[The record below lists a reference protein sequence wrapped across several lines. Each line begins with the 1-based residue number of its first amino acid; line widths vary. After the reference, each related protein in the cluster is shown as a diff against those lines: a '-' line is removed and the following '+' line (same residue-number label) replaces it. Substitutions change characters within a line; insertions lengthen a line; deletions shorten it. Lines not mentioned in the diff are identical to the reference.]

1 MVKETSATE
10 STSPQMATA
19 QEAQSKDNKTERD
32 SKVVPAAP
40 NNGASVQVPAVA
52 APAPASQEQLKALE
66 GKLSAQIDKKSGGKT
81 GLLWVV
87 TILSLAAAGFAGFTS
102 FQNQQ
107 TLTLLQS
114 EALSNNKSVSEALV
128 KIENSAATLE
138 QAQMANSQLLQNYN
152 VLVNN
157 YNTFSSQVNELKS
170 VAAKQSADFAA
181 LSEQVQVFSERN
193 PNDWRLAES
202 FFLVNNAT
210 AKAVFEKDLDAAIWM
225 LSKADE
231 LLVGMEEGDVVALRE
246 AISRDVSVLKNIAKV
261 DTRGMG
267 LALDRA
273 YDNVD
278 QLVLEGY
285 SDPKTRAAAFD
296 KSESNEPS
304 ADIKDWKENL
314 LKSANDFASRFVE
327 VRRRDAAAATEFL
340 TPEQDL
346 YLREN
351 IKTRI
356 LLAKA
361 DLSHGEKEA
370 MQANLKGAIGLIS
383 TYFDP
388 ESQITVSTLEL
399 LNGIASS
406 EITIQTP
413 KVLEST
419 NAFAQFAQERLM
431 RTAH

>member
-10 STSPQMATA
+10 STSPQMTSSPESQVQASKAGVYSSQATA
-19 QEAQSKDNKTERD
+19 
-32 SKVVPAAP
+32 PALSYSAKE
-40 NNGASVQVPAVA
+40 SVSP
-52 APAPASQEQLKALE
+52 EQLKALE
-66 GKLSAQIDKKSGGKT
+66 SQLTAQIERKAGGKT

-87 TILSLAAAGFAGFTS
+87 TVLALAAAGFSAYTS

-114 EALSNNKSVSEALV
+114 EALTNNQRVNDAIV

-138 QAQMANSQLLQNYN
+138 QAQMANAQLLQNYN

-157 YNTFSSQVNELKS
+157 YNTFSAQVNELKNS
-170 VAAKQSADFAA
+170 AASQNAAFAA
-181 LSEQVQVFSERN
+181 LSEQVQAYSERN
-193 PNDWRLAES
+193 PNDWRLSES

-225 LSKADE
+225 LTKADE
-231 LLVGMEEGDVVALRE
+231 LLVGLEDSAVVALRE
-246 AISRDVSVLKNIAKV
+246 SISRDLATLNNISKV
-261 DTRGMG
+261 DVRGMG
-267 LALDRA
+267 LNLDRA

-285 SDPKTRAAAFD
+285 SDPKKRAAAF
-296 KSESNEPS
+296 EQANTNEPS
-304 ADIKDWKENL
+304 ADFKDWKQNL

-327 VRRRDAAAATEFL
+327 IRRRNADAATEFL
-340 TPEQDL
+340 TPEQDV

-351 IKTRI
+351 IKTFI

-370 MQANLKGAIGLIS
+370 MQNNLKSAIGLIT

-388 ESQITVSTLEL
+388 ESQVTTSTLEL
-399 LNGIASS
+399 LNGIVGS

-413 KVLEST
+413 QVLEST
-419 NAFAQFAQERLM
+419 NAFAQFAKERLL
-431 RTAH
+431 RSAQ